1 MVRCVGSNVVGNH
14 LLNQSRGLRM
24 TDEKKTLQQL
34 TVGLVSAST

>member
-24 TDEKKTLQQL
+24 TDENKKNAPTIN
-34 TVGLVSAST
+34 GWIS

>member
-24 TDEKKTLQQL
+24 TDEKKNAPTIN
-34 TVGLVSAST
+34 GWIS